1 MQDPEGFE
9 ENGGW
14 SFLDQEAG
22 DSEEEEG
29 DSEEGDAEF
38 RVGSDDDEDGALL
51 SLFSC
56 SNITPPPPPPPGAK
70 GSCSSCWAPR
80 KHAFKPTM
88 KVLAGAASALLL
100 QFRLLPQDRLEAVHH
115 FNAHC
120 GQIRSAAVSG
130 VIGAVGLLGIG
141 CIC

>member
-1 MQDPEGFE
+1 MHLIPACPHTVWPNMQDPEGFE

-51 SLFSC
+51 SILLVARQHC
-56 SNITPPPPPPPGAK
+56 PLGAK
-70 GSCSSCWAPR
+70 GSCSGCGAPES
-80 KHAFKPTM
+80 M
-88 KVLAGAASALLL
+88 
-100 QFRLLPQDRLEAVHH
+100 
-115 FNAHC
+115 
-120 GQIRSAAVSG
+120 RSRP
-130 VIGAVGLLGIG
+130 
-141 CIC
+141 